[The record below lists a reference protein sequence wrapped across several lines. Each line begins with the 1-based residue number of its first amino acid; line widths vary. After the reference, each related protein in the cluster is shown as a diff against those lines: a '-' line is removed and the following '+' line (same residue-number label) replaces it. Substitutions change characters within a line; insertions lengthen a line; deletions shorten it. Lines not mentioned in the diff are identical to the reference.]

1 VAGKIGHPPI
11 NKLAGW
17 QKS

>member
-1 VAGKIGHPPI
+1 VAGKIWHPPI
-11 NKLAGW
+11 NKLAGG